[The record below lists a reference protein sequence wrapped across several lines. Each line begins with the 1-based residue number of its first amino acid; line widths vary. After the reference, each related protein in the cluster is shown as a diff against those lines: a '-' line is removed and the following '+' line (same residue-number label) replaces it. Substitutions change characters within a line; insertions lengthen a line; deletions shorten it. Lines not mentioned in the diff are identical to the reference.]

1 MSIKGGLAYVAR
13 CFDTCR
19 REKHN
24 KKAVEKATTEIIKG
38 AEMRFLVVDDD
49 LAFNEEVSLA
59 IASLGHTVD
68 GRAFDGDSAVKMFSL
83 NPCAFDVVAMDVIM
97 PNENGILA
105 AEKMMRLNPKIK
117 ILLMS
122 RDWTNQSLIPDYANM
137 RFLRKPIG
145 AEEIRKELE
154 LMSADGG
161 C

>member
-1 MSIKGGLAYVAR
+1 M
-13 CFDTCR
+13 
-19 REKHN
+19 
-24 KKAVEKATTEIIKG
+24 AVVNGNAEMLEE

-49 LAFNEEVSLA
+49 AAFNEEVSLA

-122 RDWTNQSLIPDYANM
+122 RDWTNQSLMPDCANI